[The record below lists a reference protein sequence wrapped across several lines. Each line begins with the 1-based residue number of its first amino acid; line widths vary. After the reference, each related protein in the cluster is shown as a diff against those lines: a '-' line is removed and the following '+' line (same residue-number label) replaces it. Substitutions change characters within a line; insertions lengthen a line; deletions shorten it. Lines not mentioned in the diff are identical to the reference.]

1 MHRKTE
7 ALWLSVSPHLKCFD
21 QRLLSRLSKGRNV
34 RRWQYCQTIDEPC
47 SAAAVVESL
56 HEYLRSRP
64 LQSNGQPA
72 PKVHLMGHGVSGAI
86 GLLYARQYP
95 QHVASLTLLSVG
107 AAPAINWQ
115 AHYYALRRLI
125 PCSREIILGQLVRL
139 LFGEQAPRF
148 ATALTHLLAKDLDS
162 NLTLH
167 SLTDSI
173 HIESGGAEVPLL
185 ICNGAE
191 DEITVP
197 YRAHPWQ
204 KWLKSDDLLWR
215 CPEGRYFFHFHHC
228 QSVAKI
234 ISNYWAQ
241 LPDQLATLRADQ
253 SDSSRTDSS
262 RTDSS
267 TTQVTRLR
275 EQIPGD
281 LAAES
286 CSITRHSCTRQ

>member
-7 ALWLSVSPHLKCFD
+7 ALWLSVSPYLKCFD
-21 QRLLSRLSKGRNV
+21 QRLLSQLSKGRTV

-47 SAAAVVESL
+47 STTAVVEAL

-95 QHVASLTLLSVG
+95 QYVASLTLLSVG
-107 AAPAINWQ
+107 AVPAVNWQ

-139 LFGEQAPRF
+139 LLGEQAPRF
-148 ATALTHLLAKDLDS
+148 TTALTHLLAKDLDS
-162 NLTLH
+162 NVTLH
-167 SLTDSI
+167 SLTNSA
-173 HIESGGAEVPLL
+173 HIESGGVDVPLL
-185 ICNGAE
+185 ICNGDD

-197 YRAHPWQ
+197 SQNNPWQ
-204 KWLKSDDLLWR
+204 KWLKSGDLLWH
-215 CPEGRYFFHFHHC
+215 CPEGQYFFHFYHY
-228 QSVAKI
+228 QTVAKT

-241 LPDQLATLRADQ
+241 LPSQLADRFASLPNSSENLLPHLLEQSPAD
-253 SDSSRTDSS
+253 
-262 RTDSS
+262 
-267 TTQVTRLR
+267 
-275 EQIPGD
+275 I
-281 LAAES
+281 AAES
-286 CSITRHSCTRQ
+286 CSISRHVTSQ